1 MQLRSQVD
9 DQAKII
15 GRLQEAQDLIVD
27 EMAKMKEVLA
37 SLQQSSQSRSSSSPP
52 VSSLHSTS
60 QILSPNSTTS
70 SLLSPN
76 STTSLL
82 SPNSTSPSPG
92 QLQSGVPQT
101 LLPVQEV
108 LDRNK
113 NLVRVSRAGK
123 LSVKLAKEAFFGE
136 EVMRQCT
143 PLGMRGLPALP
154 KEELARLK
162 TTLIGLFPAY
172 RRNPAEFEEVWES
185 CIVSIQQACKRLRY
199 NF

>member
-185 CIVSIQQACKRLRY
+185 CIVSIQQACKRLIKV
-199 NF
+199 